1 MRSSSNE
8 RVIYISIAFHHRV
21 LCILLLA
28 ILLCDEVHQLVQVEV
43 TEGRLQYVADF
54 IAAELMQLNRT
65 GPAHLVTKITVE
77 CTLKRNGR
85 LQVIRNHCCPPRS
98 GRLEATSPLSAS
110 YITVVVTAVI
120 ICVAVA
126 VVIVV
131 VDLGLGAHPSVGA
144 IA

>member
-1 MRSSSNE
+1 MPCYTARR
-8 RVIYISIAFHHRV
+8 RVFTGYVYYSATR
-21 LCILLLA
+21 
-28 ILLCDEVHQLVQVEV
+28 EVHQLVQVEV

-54 IAAELMQLNRT
+54 IAAELMQLDRKE
-65 GPAHLVTKITVE
+65 LVAKITVE
-77 CTLKRNGR
+77 CTKRNGR
-85 LQVIRNHCCPPRS
+85 LQVTRNHCRPPAALR
-98 GRLEATSPLSAS
+98 TSPLSAS

>member
-43 TEGRLQYVADF
+43 TEGRLQYVAADF
-54 IAAELMQLNRT
+54 IAAELMQLDRKD
-65 GPAHLVTKITVE
+65 LVTKITVE
-77 CTLKRNGR
+77 CTKRNGR
-85 LQVIRNHCCPPRS
+85 LEVIRNHCRPPAALR
-98 GRLEATSPLSAS
+98 TSPLSAS